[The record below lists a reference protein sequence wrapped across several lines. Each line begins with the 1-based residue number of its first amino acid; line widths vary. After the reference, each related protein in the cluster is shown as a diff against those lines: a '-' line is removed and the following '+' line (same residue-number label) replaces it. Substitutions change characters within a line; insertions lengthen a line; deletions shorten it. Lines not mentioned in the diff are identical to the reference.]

1 MTNRM
6 IDDPRIDPRIKA
18 VLGDIPCAPAFQA
31 GSREEIIAAFSAI
44 PAGENPLEV
53 AINSLDFARLAPEA
67 GLDIRTIAI
76 PSSPD
81 GNSINLQ
88 VITPEGPGPFPCVY
102 YIHGG
107 GMALMSCYDQN
118 YRAWGRMIAHQD
130 VVVVM
135 VDFRNSLLASSVP
148 EVAPYPAGLNDCV
161 SGLRWLRANTD
172 ALNVDGDRIILAGES
187 GGANLSLATL
197 LKLKQDG
204 DLAGITG
211 LYLMCPYLR
220 GEWAAEPGSSALENS
235 GIIMDLRASNWGSMG
250 YGIEAWRAKD
260 PLAWPGFA
268 TEADL
273 AGLPPVVINVNE
285 CDPLRDDG
293 VELYRK
299 LQRAGVPARC
309 KQLMG
314 TTHGTE
320 IFLVCPDISE
330 DVARDMAALAAG

>member
-1 MTNRM
+1 MSNRLNE
-6 IDDPRIDPRIKA
+6 DPGFDPRLKA
-18 VLGDIPCAPAFQA
+18 GLGHIASAPAFQA
-31 GSREEIIAAFSAI
+31 SSREEIIAAFAAI
-44 PAGENPLEV
+44 PPGENPLEV
-53 AINSLDFARLAPEA
+53 AINSLDFATLAPEA
-67 GLDIRTIAI
+67 GLAIRTIAI
-76 PSSPD
+76 PSAPD

-88 VITPEGPGPFPCVY
+88 VITPEGAGPWPCVY

-118 YRAWGRMIAHQD
+118 YRAWGRMIAHQG

-135 VDFRNSLLASSVP
+135 VDFRNSLLPSSVP

-161 SGLRWLRANTD
+161 SGLRWLRGNTD
-172 ALNVDGDRIILAGES
+172 ALNVDPDRIILAGES

-197 LKLKQDG
+197 LKAKQDG
-204 DLAGITG
+204 ELAGIKG
-211 LYLMCPYLR
+211 LNLMCTYVR
-220 GEWAAEPGSSALENS
+220 GEWAAEPGSSADENS
-235 GIIMDLRASNWGSMG
+235 GIIMELRQSNWGSMG
-250 YGIEAWRAKD
+250 YGIEAYRAKD
-260 PLAWPGFA
+260 MLAWPGFA

-293 VELYRK
+293 VGLFRK

-320 IFLVCPDISE
+320 IFLVCPDISA

>member
-1 MTNRM
+1 MSNRLNG
-6 IDDPRIDPRIKA
+6 DPRIDPRIKA
-18 VLGDIPCAPAFQA
+18 VLGGVPCAPAFQA
-31 GSREEIIAAFSAI
+31 SSREEIIAAFAAI

-53 AINSLDFARLAPEA
+53 AINSLDFASLAPEA
-67 GLDIRTIAI
+67 GLDIRTIPI
-76 PSSPD
+76 TSSPD
-81 GNSINLQ
+81 GNRINLQ
-88 VITPEGPGPFPCVY
+88 VITPAGPGPWPCVY

-107 GMALMSCYDQN
+107 GMALMSCHDAN
-118 YRAWGRMIAHQD
+118 YRAWGRMIAHRG

-135 VDFRNSLLASSVP
+135 VDFRNSLLPSSVP

-161 SGLRWLRANTD
+161 SGLHWLRANTD
-172 ALNVDGDRIILAGES
+172 ALNVDGSRIILAGES

-197 LKLKQDG
+197 LKLKRDG
-204 DLAGITG
+204 GLDDIKG
-211 LYLMCPYLR
+211 LYLMCPYLQ

-235 GIIMDLRASNWGSMG
+235 GIIMDLRQSNWGSMG

-268 TEADL
+268 SEADL

-299 LQRAGVPARC
+299 LLRAGVPARC
-309 KQLMG
+309 RQLMG

-320 IFLVCPDISE
+320 IFLICPDVSA
-330 DVARDMAALAAG
+330 DVARDMAAFCAG